1 MPPAGLPRAAGA
13 PPAGDRPAA
22 GGADSGDTPARGGIR
37 RQVQACAALAP
48 AQAELKTL
56 LLAMLDR
63 LRRRPSAIGR
73 WRPYLC
79 HLAGEHHLA
88 ERVRKLACR

>member
-1 MPPAGLPRAAGA
+1 MLDDQAAFDDRA
-13 PPAGDRPAA
+13 PFEDQAA
-22 GGADSGDTPARGGIR
+22 FDD
-37 RQVQACAALAP
+37 QACAALPP
-48 AQAELKTL
+48 AQAELRTL